1 MGQPNREDDRN
12 LKLYIVLTDARPN
25 DVAPH
30 DVRLKRLLKAALR
43 AYGFRCEEIT
53 PHNPNRKGLGG
64 SGNFRKP
71 NSAINFGANSSET

>member
-1 MGQPNREDDRN
+1 MKIY
-12 LKLYIVLTDARPN
+12 LVLTDARPN

-53 PHNPNRKGLGG
+53 PQAPIRKEK
-64 SGNFRKP
+64 KP
-71 NSAINFGANSSET
+71 C